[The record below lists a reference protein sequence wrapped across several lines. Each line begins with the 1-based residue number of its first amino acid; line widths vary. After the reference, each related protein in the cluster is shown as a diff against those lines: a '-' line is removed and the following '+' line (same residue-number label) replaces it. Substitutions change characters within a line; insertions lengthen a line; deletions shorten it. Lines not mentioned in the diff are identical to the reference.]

1 MSVLTNR
8 QLIRAEI
15 SALFDDIDAL
25 AANLAYAPLRL
36 GGMSP
41 ILALRVDGTMP
52 MFVTKTVNQ
61 FDHFFL
67 ATIFINREA
76 HGAQSADNLLDQI
89 YTTVLQ
95 RIRNQV
101 TGTNYMEL
109 VASSERSRPDFA
121 IIDGKPYRI
130 EDIPLMARSNPN
142 A

>member
-1 MSVLTNR
+1 MSTLTSR

-25 AANLAYAPLRL
+25 ASNLPYAPLRL

-41 ILALRVDGTMP
+41 VLSLRVDGTLP
-52 MFVTKTVNQ
+52 LFVTATVNQ
-61 FDHFFL
+61 FDHYFL
-67 ATIFINREA
+67 ATIFVNREA
-76 HGAQSADNLLDQI
+76 HGAVAADDLLDEI
-89 YTTVLQ
+89 YTAVLQ

-101 TGTNYMEL
+101 IGTNYMEL

-130 EDIPLMARSNPN
+130 EDIPLMARSNPHD
-142 A
+142 